1 MERDPSVINV
11 SNCAMPPLTEY
22 ENADCSGDAGGGTM
36 KPTKPKKTTK
46 TYERPTAKVSRLK
59 RGKVLS
65 VSERD
70 AFVASRP
77 DLKKPS

>member
-1 MERDPSVINV
+1 
-11 SNCAMPPLTEY
+11 
-22 ENADCSGDAGGGTM
+22 M
-36 KPTKPKKTTK
+36 KPTKPRKTAK